1 MILRF
6 FSILCLL
13 FLVSSCGQVDFIYN
27 NTIDGETNPLKNKTI
42 VQHSGLDIP
51 ILNKYISQYFGVSQ
65 QPKFKIY
72 IASSEEK
79 TKSSVETNQTISTLR
94 YDLNFTYQLESIS
107 KNCLIFGREIQSNF
121 SVTPKSAGFNFG
133 SDKSLESKYELAV
146 DENFKKLISYIL
158 NVDLNNCKNEN

>member
-27 NTIDGETNPLKNKTI
+27 NSIDGGTNPLKNKTI

-107 KNCLIFGREIQSNF
+107 KNCLIFEREIQSNF

-146 DENFKKLISYIL
+146 DENFKELISYIL
-158 NVDLNNCKNEN
+158 NVDLNNCKNED

>member
-1 MILRF
+1 MILRL

-27 NTIDGETNPLKNKTI
+27 NSIDGGTNPLKNKTI

-107 KNCLIFGREIQSNF
+107 KNCLIFEREIQSNF

-146 DENFKKLISYIL
+146 DENFKELISYIL

>member
-27 NTIDGETNPLKNKTI
+27 NSIDGGTNPLKNKTI

-65 QPKFKIY
+65 QPKYKIY

-107 KNCLIFGREIQSNF
+107 KNCLIFEKEIQSNF

-146 DENFKKLISYIL
+146 DENFKELISYIL

>member
-27 NTIDGETNPLKNKTI
+27 NSIDGGTNPLKNKTI

-94 YDLNFTYQLESIS
+94 YDLNFFYQLISIS
-107 KNCLIFGREIQSNF
+107 KNCLIFEKEIRSNF

-146 DENFKKLISYIL
+146 DENFKKLVSYIL

>member
-27 NTIDGETNPLKNKTI
+27 NSIEDKINPLKNKTI

-107 KNCLIFGREIQSNF
+107 KNCLIFEREIQSNF

-146 DENFKKLISYIL
+146 DENFKELISYIL

>member
-1 MILRF
+1 MSLRF
-6 FSILCLL
+6 FSILFLL

-27 NTIDGETNPLKNKTI
+27 NSIDGGTNPLKNKTI

-107 KNCLIFGREIQSNF
+107 KNCLIFEREIQSNF

>member
-27 NTIDGETNPLKNKTI
+27 NSIDGGTNPLKNKTI

-107 KNCLIFGREIQSNF
+107 KNCLIFEREIQSNF

-146 DENFKKLISYIL
+146 DENFKELISYIL

>member
-1 MILRF
+1 MILRL

-27 NTIDGETNPLKNKTI
+27 KSIDGGANPLKNKTI

-51 ILNKYISQYFGVSQ
+51 ILNKYITQYFGVSK
-65 QPKFKIY
+65 QPKFKIN
-72 IASSEEK
+72 ITSSEEK

-94 YDLNFTYQLESIS
+94 YDLNFFYQLISIS
-107 KNCLIFGREIQSNF
+107 KNCLIFEKEIRSNF

-146 DENFKKLISYIL
+146 DENFKKLVSYIL

>member
-27 NTIDGETNPLKNKTI
+27 NSIDGGTNPLKNKTI

-107 KNCLIFGREIQSNF
+107 KNCLIFEKEIQSNF

-146 DENFKKLISYIL
+146 DENFKELISYIL

>member
-6 FSILCLL
+6 FSILCFL

-27 NTIDGETNPLKNKTI
+27 NSIDGGTNPLKNKTI

-94 YDLNFTYQLESIS
+94 YDLNFFYQLVSIS
-107 KNCLIFGREIQSNF
+107 KNCLIFEKEIQSSF
-121 SVTPKSAGFNFG
+121 SITPKSAGFNFG
-133 SDKSLESKYELAV
+133 SDKSLESEYELAI
-146 DENFKKLISYIL
+146 DENFKELISYIL

>member
-27 NTIDGETNPLKNKTI
+27 NSIDDEINPLKNKTI
-42 VQHSGLDIP
+42 VKHTGLDMP
-51 ILNKYISQYFGVSQ
+51 ILNKYITQYFGFSD
-65 QPKFKIY
+65 QPKFKVY
-72 IASSEEK
+72 ITSSEEK

-94 YDLNFTYQLESIS
+94 YDLNFFYQLESIS
-107 KNCLIFGREIQSNF
+107 KNCLVFEKEIQSSF
-121 SVTPKSAGFNFG
+121 SITPKSAGFNFG

-146 DENFKKLISYIL
+146 DENFNELVSYIL

>member
-27 NTIDGETNPLKNKTI
+27 NSIEGGTNPLKNKTI

-107 KNCLIFGREIQSNF
+107 KNCLIFEREIQSNF

>member
-6 FSILCLL
+6 ISILCLL
-13 FLVSSCGQVDFIYN
+13 FLASSCGQVDFIYN
-27 NTIDGETNPLKNKTI
+27 NSIDGENNHLKNKTI
-42 VQHSGLDIP
+42 VKHSGLDIP
-51 ILNKYISQYFGVSQ
+51 ILNKYITQYFGVSE

-72 IASSEEK
+72 ITSSEEK

-94 YDLNFTYQLESIS
+94 HDLNFLYQLESIS
-107 KNCLIFGREIQSNF
+107 KNCLIFEKEIQSNF
-121 SVTPKSAGFNFG
+121 SITPKSAGFNFG

-146 DENFKKLISYIL
+146 DQNFNELVSYIL

>member
-6 FSILCLL
+6 FSILFLL

-27 NTIDGETNPLKNKTI
+27 NSIDGGTNPLKNKTI

-107 KNCLIFGREIQSNF
+107 KNCLIFEREIQSNF

-146 DENFKKLISYIL
+146 DENFKELISYIL

>member
-6 FSILCLL
+6 FSILFLL

-27 NTIDGETNPLKNKTI
+27 NSIDGGTNPLKNKTI

-107 KNCLIFGREIQSNF
+107 KNCLIFEREIQSNF

-146 DENFKKLISYIL
+146 DENFKELISYIL
-158 NVDLNNCKNEN
+158 NVDLNNCKNED

>member
-27 NTIDGETNPLKNKTI
+27 NSIDGGTNPLKNKTI

-79 TKSSVETNQTISTLR
+79 TKKWINRLWVYFHWYGGLYFLQH
-94 YDLNFTYQLESIS
+94 
-107 KNCLIFGREIQSNF
+107 
-121 SVTPKSAGFNFG
+121 
-133 SDKSLESKYELAV
+133 KYFE
-146 DENFKKLISYIL
+146 
-158 NVDLNNCKNEN
+158 

>member
-13 FLVSSCGQVDFIYN
+13 FLLSSCGQVDFIYN

-107 KNCLIFGREIQSNF
+107 KNCLIFEREIQSNF

>member
-107 KNCLIFGREIQSNF
+107 KNCLIFEREIQSNF